1 MRLWAGKT
9 SSETTTMSQVGAEE
23 RLNQDSGSAAAE
35 GEGTEMGDF
44 VEMGLA
50 GGGRRRRKYRLV

>member
-23 RLNQDSGSAAAE
+23 RLNQDSGSAAE

-44 VEMGLA
+44 VEMG
-50 GGGRRRRKYRLV
+50 

>member
-1 MRLWAGKT
+1 
-9 SSETTTMSQVGAEE
+9 MSQVGAEE
-23 RLNQDSGSAAAE
+23 RLNQDSGSAAE